1 MTKDKKVGMANSL
14 SDGQA
19 AIGMLL
25 EEKYRLQREL
35 GAGGMGQVFLAHHET
50 IERDVAIKVLHRNL
64 AADPE
69 VRQRFETEARA
80 IARLRHPNCVM
91 LYEFGYSRQI
101 AALFAVFEYVEGDSL
116 EKWVGQQ
123 LPLSMVVEIG
133 YQIAEGV
140 DHAHGQKIIHRDL
153 KPDNVMIVAQEDGSM
168 EVKILDFGIA
178 RITGDERDTRLT
190 RAGQMFGTP
199 PYMSPEQIKAKLDV
213 TFATD
218 IYSIGVILYELIEG
232 RLPFMAET
240 PIEIVMMHLNEE
252 VPPMEREGLPEELRQ
267 IVMRCLEKEPAK
279 RFKSARELA
288 RALDRVAAL
297 FEESEAEEI
306 SPVASTIAQESI
318 EPNPGQTDL
327 VFAGSA
333 PVAEEVV
340 EQVVA
345 RQEPVATPQV
355 VLESGRFQS
364 AYQDNGELETAELGK
379 NEKGKLLPLVL
390 VLGLLLLGAGGGG
403 AAIFFLLL
411 TDADEEEALAEV
423 EPALEE
429 LALEELAEADEAEE
443 LDSASEPGESDD
455 PEQAALGEDKAQ
467 EPAESGEEE
476 AQTGVVQAGGDSG
489 GSVPSPANT
498 EGERAST
505 RQGHSVGAPASA
517 SGGRGAQE
525 RAPEKEERPAS
536 LSINRQRSRPSSA
549 AKVEEERPPAPPTGL
564 SLQRRNRPNGDE
576 KDEAREQPSRLS
588 IPQRN

>member
-364 AYQDNGELETAELGK
+364 AYQGYGELETAELGK

-390 VLGLLLLGAGGGG
+390 VLGLLLLGGGG

-411 TDADEEEALAEV
+411 TDADEEVLAEA
-423 EPALEE
+423 EPVLEE
-429 LALEELAEADEAEE
+429 LASEEIVEAEEAEE
-443 LDSASEPGESDD
+443 LDPTSEPDESEETD
-455 PEQAALGEDKAQ
+455 QAALVKDESQ

-476 AQTGVVQAGGDSG
+476 SQTGVVQAGGDSG
-489 GSVPSPANT
+489 GSVGSPT
-498 EGERAST
+498 RSST
-505 RQGHSVGAPASA
+505 RQGQSVGAPAST

-536 LSINRQRSRPSSA
+536 LSIERRPRPSSA